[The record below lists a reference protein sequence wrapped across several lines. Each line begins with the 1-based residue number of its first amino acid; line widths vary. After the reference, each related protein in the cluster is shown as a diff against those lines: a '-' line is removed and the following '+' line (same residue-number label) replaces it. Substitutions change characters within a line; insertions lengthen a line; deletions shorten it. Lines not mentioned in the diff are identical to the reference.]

1 MAQVLII
8 GGSDAGIT
16 AALRAREVD
25 PAADVT
31 VVVADAFPNYSIC
44 GLPFYLSGEV
54 PDWRALAHRTAAE
67 IEGHG
72 ITLRLDHTARA
83 IDPVRRAVTVVDRAG
98 RAHDLAYDRL
108 VIATGAVP
116 IRPRIAGLDLPGVYT
131 LHSMEDSFAVHAR
144 LALDPARAAVVIGGG
159 YIGTE
164 MADALTHR
172 GLAVTL
178 VEQAP
183 AVLTTVDP
191 ALGALVGAELAR
203 HGVAVATGVV
213 IEEIARGDGR
223 LVVTGSGGF
232 RAAADLVLAVV
243 GVRPNAELARA
254 AGVEVGERGAIRVN
268 RAMETTLAGVYAAG
282 DCVETRDRLLWQPA
296 YLPLGTTAHKQGRVA
311 GENAVGGGGQFA
323 GSLRTQVVKVFD
335 LAVAGTGLGEE
346 AARQGGYDPLTV
358 AVTVPDHKAYYPGA
372 RDLHIR
378 VTGDRDTGQLLG
390 AQMLGHWRAE
400 VSKRIDVFAAALFSG
415 LAIDELNEVDL
426 SYTPPLGSPW
436 DPVQMAAQAWVR
448 AQTHQ
453 PDVRAASADTHG
465 THPA

>member
-1 MAQVLII
+1 M
-8 GGSDAGIT
+8 GSAN
-16 AALRAREVD
+16 V
-25 PAADVT
+25 
-31 VVVADAFPNYSIC
+31 NY
-44 GLPFYLSGEV
+44 
-54 PDWRALAHRTAAE
+54 
-67 IEGHG
+67 
-72 ITLRLDHTARA
+72 
-83 IDPVRRAVTVVDRAG
+83 
-98 RAHDLAYDRL
+98 
-108 VIATGAVP
+108 
-116 IRPRIAGLDLPGVYT
+116 GV
-131 LHSMEDSFAVHAR
+131 S
-144 LALDPARAAVVIGGG
+144 
-159 YIGTE
+159 E

-203 HGVAVATGVV
+203 HGVAVATGVAV
-213 IEEIARGDGR
+213 EEIAREDGR

-254 AGVEVGERGAIRVN
+254 AGVEVGARGAIRVN

-282 DCVETRDRLLWQPA
+282 DCVETWDRLLWQPA

-335 LAVAGTGLGEE
+335 LAVAGTGLGKE

-426 SYTPPLGSPW
+426 SYTPPLSSPW

-453 PDVRAASADTHG
+453 PDVRAAAADTHG